1 MLFMLCERA
10 IGDICLKIL
19 RELGERMKY
28 IKFFKELNNKDVP
41 LVGGKNASIGEM
53 FQELVPVG
61 IKVPNGFAITSEA
74 YWYLLDSGGIREKI
88 RELLEGVDV
97 TEIDVLKTRSKKIR
111 ELIFGTPFPEDLRK
125 EIFEAYKILSEE
137 YGMKEADVAVRS
149 SATAEDL
156 PDASFAGQQDTYL
169 SVKGQT
175 ELIHYIKSCLAS
187 LFTDRAVSYRASRG
201 FDHFKVALSVGVQKM
216 VRADKGSAGVMFS
229 IDTETGFKDA
239 VFITSSWGLG
249 ENVVGGT
256 VNPDEFYVF
265 KPTLKEGKRP
275 IIKRQLGHKHQKM
288 VYAPKGS
295 DHPTKNIKTTQK
307 EMKTFSITDADILTL
322 ARYAIKIEEHYTKE
336 AGEYRPMDME
346 WSKDG
351 ESGEIFIVQARP
363 ETVQSQ
369 KDKQK
374 DSGQKLETFSF
385 KDKNAER
392 EVLLTGRAIGGKI
405 GHGKVRII
413 NDLEHMNT
421 FKDGEILV
429 TDNTDP
435 DWEPVMKKASAVI
448 TNRGG
453 RTCHAAIVAREI
465 GVPAIVGA
473 IGSTDRLYTG
483 MEVTVSCAEGEEGY
497 IYAGIH
503 PFEIETIEL
512 SNLGKPKTKIY
523 MNIGNPE
530 KAFGF
535 SQLPNDGVGLARME
549 HIILNQI
556 KAHPLALLDLQ
567 NGKKD
572 IKDRAEIE
580 KLISGYESPK
590 DFFIKKIAEGM
601 GMISAAFY
609 PKPVIVRTSDFK
621 SNEYR
626 GMIGGAAYEPMEEN
640 PMLGYRGASRY
651 YSDLYRVA
659 FEWECEALAMV
670 REEMGLTNMKVM
682 VPFLRTP
689 EEGKKVLEIMRRN
702 GLESGKN
709 GLEIYVMCELPVN
722 VILADDFLSMFDG
735 FSIGSND
742 LTQLTLGVDRDGQ
755 LVSHIFD
762 ERNPAMLEMFKRAI
776 DSCKKHKKY
785 CGICGQAPS
794 DYPEVAEFLVEHDIT
809 SISLNPDSVISTW
822 SRVVELEKRLKS

>member
-1 MLFMLCERA
+1 
-10 IGDICLKIL
+10 
-19 RELGERMKY
+19 MKY

-74 YWYLLDSGGIREKI
+74 YWYLLDSGGICQKI
-88 RELLEGVDV
+88 QDLLEGVDV

-111 ELIFGTPFPEDLRK
+111 ELIFGTPFPEDLRN
-125 EIFEAYKILSEE
+125 EIFQAYKILSEE

-249 ENVVGGT
+249 ENVVGGM

-369 KDKQK
+369 KNKKNSSQR
-374 DSGQKLETFSF
+374 LEKFSF
-385 KDKNAER
+385 TDKNAER
-392 EVLLTGRAIGGKI
+392 EILLTGRAIGGKI
-405 GHGKVRII
+405 GYGKVRII
-413 NDLEHMNT
+413 NDIEHMNT
-421 FKDGEILV
+421 FKEGEILV

-473 IGSTDRLYTG
+473 IGATDRLYTG

-503 PFEIETIEL
+503 PFEVEAIEL
-512 SNLGKPKTKIY
+512 DNLGKPKTKIY

-572 IKDRAEIE
+572 IKDRSEIE

-626 GMIGGAAYEPMEEN
+626 GMIGGVSYEPLEEN

-722 VILADDFLSMFDG
+722 VILADDFLNMFDG

-762 ERNPAMLEMFKRAI
+762 ERNPAMLEMFKHAI
-776 DSCKKHKKY
+776 QACKKHNKY

-794 DYPEVAEFLVEHDIT
+794 DYPEIAEFLVKEGIT
-809 SISLNPDSVISTW
+809 SISLNPDSVVSTW
-822 SRVVELEKRLKS
+822 TRIVALEKTLKQ

>member
-1 MLFMLCERA
+1 
-10 IGDICLKIL
+10 
-19 RELGERMKY
+19 MKY

-41 LVGGKNASIGEM
+41 IVGGKNASIGEM
-53 FQELVPVG
+53 FQELASEG

-74 YWYLLDSGGIREKI
+74 YWYLLDSGGIRQKI
-88 RELLEGVDV
+88 IDLLKGVDV

-111 ELIFGTPFPEDLRK
+111 ELIFGTPFPEDLRE
-125 EIFEAYKILSEE
+125 EIFTAYKKLSDE
-137 YGMKEADVAVRS
+137 YNMREADVAVRS

-169 SVKGQT
+169 SVKGKA
-175 ELIHYIKSCLAS
+175 ELIHYIKSCFAS

-216 VRADKGSAGVMFS
+216 VRADKASAGVMFS

-265 KPTLKEGKRP
+265 KPTLKDGKRP

-288 VYAPKGS
+288 VYAPRGS
-295 DHPTKNIKTTQK
+295 EHPTKNIKTTQK
-307 EMKTFSITDADILTL
+307 ELRTFSITDEDILTL
-322 ARYAIKIEEHYTKE
+322 ARYAVKIEEHYTKE

-346 WSKDG
+346 WAKDG
-351 ESGEIFIVQARP
+351 DSGEIFIVQARP

-369 KDKQK
+369 KLKNQ
-374 DSGQKLETFSF
+374 SGNRLEKF
-385 KDKNAER
+385 KFVNPNENR

-405 GHGKVRII
+405 GFGKVRII

-421 FKDGEILV
+421 FKEGEILV

-435 DWEPVMKKASAVI
+435 DWEPAMKKAAAVI

-473 IGSTDRLYTG
+473 AGATDRLYTG

-497 IYAGIH
+497 IYAGEYKY
-503 PFEIETIEL
+503 EIEVVEL
-512 SNLGKPKTKIY
+512 DNLGKTKTKIY
-523 MNIGNPE
+523 MNVGNPE
-530 KAFGF
+530 KAFSF
-535 SQLPNDGVGLARME
+535 AHLPNSGVGLARME
-549 HIILNQI
+549 LIILNQI
-556 KAHPLALLDLQ
+556 KAHPLALLDIQ
-567 NGKKD
+567 NGKSKE
-572 IKDRAEIE
+572 IKEKTAIE
-580 KLISGYESPK
+580 KLMAGYESPK
-590 DFFIKKIAEGM
+590 DFFVKKIAEGI
-601 GMISAAFY
+601 GMICSAFY
-609 PKPVIVRTSDFK
+609 PNPVIVRTSDFK

-626 GMIGGAAYEPMEEN
+626 GMIAGSYYEPQEEN

-651 YSDLYRVA
+651 YSDLYRNA

-670 REEMGLTNMKVM
+670 RDEMGLGNMKVM
-682 VPFLRTP
+682 IPFLRTP

-702 GLESGKN
+702 GLESGRN

-722 VILADDFLSMFDG
+722 VILADEFLQLFDG

-742 LTQLTLGVDRDGQ
+742 LTQMTLGVDRDGQ

-762 ERNPAMLEMFKRAI
+762 ERNPAIFVMFKKAI
-776 DSCKKHKKY
+776 EACKKHNKY

-794 DYPEVAEFLVEHDIT
+794 DYPEVTEFLVKEGIS
-809 SISLNPDSVISTW
+809 SISLNPDSVVKTW
-822 SRVVELEKRLKS
+822 QFVAELEKKLDR

>member
-1 MLFMLCERA
+1 
-10 IGDICLKIL
+10 
-19 RELGERMKY
+19 MKY

-74 YWYLLDSGGIREKI
+74 YWYLLDSGGIRQKI
-88 RELLEGVDV
+88 IDLLKGVDV
-97 TEIDVLKTRSKKIR
+97 TEIDVLKTRSKQIR
-111 ELIFGTPFPEDLRK
+111 ELIFGTPLPADLRD

-137 YGMKEADVAVRS
+137 YGMTYADVAVRS

-175 ELIHYIKSCLAS
+175 DLVHYIKSCFAS

-265 KPTLKEGKRP
+265 KPTLKDGKRP

-288 VYAPKGS
+288 VYATPG
-295 DHPTKNIKTTQK
+295 DPHPTKNIQTTQE
-307 EMKTFSITDADILTL
+307 EMRTFSITDADILTL
-322 ARYAIKIEEHYTKE
+322 ARYAMKIEEHYTKE

-351 ESGEIFIVQARP
+351 ETGEIYIVQARP

-369 KDKQK
+369 KSKN
-374 DSGQKLETFSF
+374 SSAQKLEKFRF
-385 KDKNAER
+385 KDRGAER
-392 EVLLTGRAIGGKI
+392 EVILTGRAIGGKI

-421 FKDGEILV
+421 FKEGEILV

-435 DWEPVMKKASAVI
+435 DWEPAMKKASAVI

-473 IGSTDRLYTG
+473 VGATDRLYTG

-503 PFEIETIEL
+503 PFEIESIEL
-512 SNLGKPKTKIY
+512 SNLGDTKTKIY

-530 KAFGF
+530 KAFDF

-590 DFFIKKIAEGM
+590 DFFVKKIAEGM

-609 PKPVIVRTSDFK
+609 PKPVIVRVSDFK

-626 GMIGGAAYEPMEEN
+626 NMIGGLAYEPLEEN

-651 YSDLYRVA
+651 YSDLYRTA
-659 FEWECEALAMV
+659 FEWECEALCMV

-776 DSCKKHKKY
+776 AACKKHGKY

-794 DYPEVAEFLVEHDIT
+794 DYPEIAEFLVKEGIS
-809 SISLNPDSVISTW
+809 SISLNPDSVVATWTRIS
-822 SRVVELEKRLKS
+822 ELEKTLK

>member
-1 MLFMLCERA
+1 
-10 IGDICLKIL
+10 
-19 RELGERMKY
+19 MKY

-53 FQELVPVG
+53 FQELIPAG
-61 IKVPNGFAITSEA
+61 IKVPNGFAITSDA
-74 YWYLLDSGGIREKI
+74 YWYLLNNGGIKEKI
-88 RELLEGVDV
+88 IELLKDVDV

-111 ELIFGTPFPEDLRK
+111 ELIFGTPFPSDLRD
-125 EIFEAYKILSEE
+125 EIFEAYKILSDE

-169 SVKGQT
+169 SIKGQT
-175 ELIHYIKSCLAS
+175 ELIHYIKSCFAS

-216 VRADKGSAGVMFS
+216 VRSDKGSSGVMFS

-265 KPTLKEGKRP
+265 KPTLQDGKRP
-275 IIKRQLGHKHQKM
+275 IIKRQLGHKNVKM

-295 DHPTKNIKTTQK
+295 DHPTKNIATTQK
-307 EMKTFSITDADILTL
+307 EMQSFSLTDEDILTL
-322 ARYAIKIEEHYTKE
+322 ARYAIIIEKHYTKE

-346 WSKDG
+346 WAKDG
-351 ESGEIFIVQARP
+351 DSGEIFIVQARP

-369 KDKQK
+369 KNKNNTQVIEK
-374 DSGQKLETFSF
+374 YKF
-385 KDKNAER
+385 KNNDEKEI
-392 EVLLTGRAIGGKI
+392 LIQGRATGGKI

-413 NDLEHMNT
+413 NDIEHMNT
-421 FKDGEILV
+421 FKEGEILV

-435 DWEPVMKKASAVI
+435 DWEPAMKKAAAVI

-473 IGSTDRLYTG
+473 VGATDRLYTG

-497 IYAGIH
+497 VYAGIH
-503 PFEIETIEL
+503 DYEVEQIKLDNIGNT
-512 SNLGKPKTKIY
+512 KTKVY

-530 KAFGF
+530 KAFSF
-535 SQLPNDGVGLARME
+535 AQMPNDGVGLARME
-549 HIILNQI
+549 LIILNQI
-556 KAHPLALLDLQ
+556 KAHPLALVDIQ
-567 NGKKD
+567 NGKTN
-572 IKDRAEIE
+572 IPEYPEIQ
-580 KLISGYESPK
+580 KLISGYDNPK

-601 GMISAAFY
+601 GMIAAAFY

-626 GMIGGAAYEPMEEN
+626 GMIAGAGYEPQEEN

-651 YSDLYRVA
+651 YSDLYRTA
-659 FEWECEALAMV
+659 FEWEIQALAMV

-682 VPFLRTP
+682 IPFLRTP
-689 EEGKKVLEIMRRN
+689 EEGIKVLEILRRN

-722 VILADDFLSMFDG
+722 VILADEFLNLFDG

-776 DSCKKHKKY
+776 KACQKHNKY

-794 DYPEVAEFLVEHDIT
+794 DYPEVAEFLVREGIS
-809 SISLNPDSVISTW
+809 SISLNPDSIVETW
-822 SRVVELEKRLKS
+822 TRIAQLEKTLKQ

>member
-1 MLFMLCERA
+1 
-10 IGDICLKIL
+10 
-19 RELGERMKY
+19 MKY

-61 IKVPNGFAITSEA
+61 IKVPNGFAITSDA
-74 YWYLLDSGGIREKI
+74 YWYLLDSGGIRQKI
-88 RELLEGVDV
+88 IDLLAGVDV
-97 TEIDVLKTRSKKIR
+97 TEIDVLKTRSKQIR
-111 ELIFGTPFPEDLRK
+111 ELIFGTPLPHDLRD

-137 YGMKEADVAVRS
+137 YGMKYADVAVRS

-175 ELIHYIKSCLAS
+175 DLVHYIKSCFAS

-288 VYAPKGS
+288 VYATPG
-295 DHPTKNIKTTQK
+295 DPHPTKNIQTTQE
-307 EMKTFSITDADILTL
+307 EMRTFSITDADILTL

-369 KDKQK
+369 KSKN
-374 DSGQKLETFSF
+374 GCAQKLEKFRF
-385 KDKNAER
+385 KDRSAER
-392 EVLLTGRAIGGKI
+392 EVILTGRAIGGKI

-421 FKDGEILV
+421 FKEGEILV

-435 DWEPVMKKASAVI
+435 DWEPAMKKAAAVI

-473 IGSTDRLYTG
+473 VGATDRLYTG
-483 MEVTVSCAEGEEGY
+483 MEITASCAEGEEGY

-512 SNLGKPKTKIY
+512 SNLGQTKTKIY

-572 IKDRAEIE
+572 IKDKEEIE

-609 PKPVIVRTSDFK
+609 PKPVIVRVSDFK

-626 GMIGGAAYEPMEEN
+626 GMIGGLAYEPLEEN

-651 YSDLYRVA
+651 YSDLYRTA
-659 FEWECEALAMV
+659 FEWECEALSIV

-776 DSCKKHKKY
+776 AACKKHNKY

-794 DYPEVAEFLVEHDIT
+794 DYPEIAEFLVKEGIS
-809 SISLNPDSVISTW
+809 SISLNPDSVVATW
-822 SRVVELEKRLKS
+822 TRIAELEKTLK

>member
-1 MLFMLCERA
+1 
-10 IGDICLKIL
+10 
-19 RELGERMKY
+19 MKY

-53 FQELVPVG
+53 FQELVPAG

-74 YWYLLDSGGIREKI
+74 YWYLLDSGGIKEKI
-88 RELLEGVDV
+88 IKLLSGVDI
-97 TEIDVLKTRSKKIR
+97 TEIDVLKTRSRQIR
-111 ELIFGTPFPEDLRK
+111 ELIFGTPLPADLRD
-125 EIFEAYKILSEE
+125 EIFVAYKMLSDE
-137 YGMKEADVAVRS
+137 YQMKEADVAVRS

-175 ELIHYIKSCLAS
+175 DLVHYIKSCFAS

-216 VRADKGSAGVMFS
+216 VRADKGSSGVMFS

-265 KPTLKEGKRP
+265 KPTLEMGKRP
-275 IIKRQLGHKHQKM
+275 IIKRQLGCKNVKM
-288 VYAPKGS
+288 VYAPRGS
-295 DHPTKNIKTTQK
+295 EHPTKNIATTQK
-307 EMKTFSITDADILTL
+307 ELNTFSITDDDVLTL
-322 ARYAIKIEEHYTKE
+322 ARYAMTIEKHYSKE

-346 WSKDG
+346 WAKDG
-351 ESGEIFIVQARP
+351 DSGEIFIVQARP

-369 KDKQK
+369 KDKKVTQVIEK
-374 DSGQKLETFSF
+374 YGFVNNES
-385 KDKNAER
+385 R
-392 EVLLTGRAIGGKI
+392 EVVIKGRATGEKI

-413 NDLEHMNT
+413 NDIEHMNT
-421 FKDGEILV
+421 FKEGEILV

-435 DWEPVMKKASAVI
+435 DWEPAMKKAAAVI

-473 IGSTDRLYTG
+473 IGATDRLYTG

-497 IYAGIH
+497 VYAGIH
-503 PFEIETIEL
+503 DYKVETIKL
-512 SNLGKPKTKIY
+512 NNIGNTKTKVY

-535 SQLPNDGVGLARME
+535 AQLPNDGVGLARME
-549 HIILNQI
+549 MIVLSQI
-556 KAHPLALLDLQ
+556 KAHPLALLDIQ
-567 NGKKD
+567 EGRKIPESD
-572 IKDRAEIE
+572 EIK
-580 KLISGYESPK
+580 KLISGYQNPK
-590 DFFIKKIAEGM
+590 DFFVKKIAEGI
-601 GMISAAFY
+601 GMIAAAFY

-626 GMIGGAAYEPMEEN
+626 GMIAGTRYEPQEEN

-651 YSDLYRVA
+651 YSELYHTA
-659 FEWECEALAMV
+659 FEWELEALAQV
-670 REEMGLTNMKVM
+670 REDMGLTNMKIM

-689 EEGKKVLEIMRRN
+689 EEGRRVLEIFRKK

-722 VILADDFLSMFDG
+722 VILADEFLNIFDG

-776 DSCKKHKKY
+776 EACKRHGKY

-794 DYPEVAEFLVEHDIT
+794 DYPEIAEFLVKEGIN
-809 SISLNPDSVISTW
+809 SISLNPDSVVETW
-822 SRVVELEKRLKS
+822 TRIAELEKTLYSKK

>member
-1 MLFMLCERA
+1 
-10 IGDICLKIL
+10 
-19 RELGERMKY
+19 MKY

-41 LVGGKNASIGEM
+41 IVGGKNASIGEM
-53 FQELVPVG
+53 FQELVSEG

-74 YWYLLDSGGIREKI
+74 YWYLLDSGEIRQKI
-88 RELLEGVDV
+88 IDLLDGVDV

-111 ELIFGTPFPEDLRK
+111 ELIFGTPFPADLRE
-125 EIFEAYKILSEE
+125 EIFKAYEILSKE
-137 YGMKEADVAVRS
+137 YNMKEADVAVRS

-169 SVKGQT
+169 NIKGKT

-288 VYAPKGS
+288 VYAPRGS
-295 DHPTKNIKTTQK
+295 DHPTKNIKTTQR
-307 EMKTFSITDADILTL
+307 EMKTFSITDSDILTL
-322 ARYAIKIEEHYTKE
+322 AHYAIKIEEHYTKE

-346 WSKDG
+346 WAKDG
-351 ESGEIFIVQARP
+351 DSGDIFIVQARP

-369 KDKQK
+369 NMKKQGGANKIEKFKFIHPNDKK
-374 DSGQKLETFSF
+374 EII
-385 KDKNAER
+385 
-392 EVLLTGRAIGGKI
+392 LTGKAIGSKI
-405 GHGKVRII
+405 GTGKARII
-413 NDLEHMNT
+413 NDIEHMDT
-421 FKDGEILV
+421 FKEGEILV

-435 DWEPVMKKASAVI
+435 DWEPAMKKAAAVI

-473 IGSTDRLYTG
+473 IGATDRLYNG
-483 MEVTVSCAEGEEGY
+483 MEITVSCAEGEEGH
-497 IYAGIH
+497 IYDGIH
-503 PFEIETIEL
+503 EYEIETIEL

-523 MNIGNPE
+523 MNVGNPE
-530 KAFGF
+530 KAFKF
-535 SQLPNDGVGLARME
+535 SKLPNNGVGLARME
-549 HIILNQI
+549 LIVLNQI
-556 KAHPLALLDLQ
+556 KAHPLALLDIQ
-567 NGKKD
+567 NGNTKNLKE
-572 IKDRAEIE
+572 KGEIE
-580 KLISGYESPK
+580 KIMAGYENPK
-590 DFFIKKIAEGM
+590 EFFTKKIAEGI
-601 GMISAAFY
+601 GMICSAFY
-609 PKPVIVRTSDFK
+609 PNPVIVRTSDFK
-621 SNEYR
+621 SNEYC
-626 GMIGGAAYEPMEEN
+626 GMLGGAAYEPHEEN

-651 YSDLYRVA
+651 YSDLYRTA
-659 FEWECEALAMV
+659 FEWECQALAMV
-670 REEMGLTNMKVM
+670 RDEMGLTNMKVM
-682 VPFLRTP
+682 IPFLRTP

-722 VILADDFLSMFDG
+722 VILADEFLELFDG

-742 LTQLTLGVDRDGQ
+742 LTQLTLGVDRDGH
-755 LVSHIFD
+755 LVSHVFD
-762 ERNPAMLEMFKRAI
+762 ERNPAMFIMFKKAI
-776 DSCKKHKKY
+776 EACKRHNKY

-794 DYPEVAEFLVEHDIT
+794 DYPEVTEFLVKEGIS
-809 SISLNPDSVISTW
+809 SISLNPDSVIATW
-822 SRVVELEKRLKS
+822 QKVVEVEKTLK

>member
-1 MLFMLCERA
+1 
-10 IGDICLKIL
+10 
-19 RELGERMKY
+19 MKY

-74 YWYLLDSGGIREKI
+74 YWYLLDSGGIREQI
-88 RELLEGVDV
+88 VDLLKNVDV

-111 ELIFGTPFPEDLRK
+111 ELIFGTPFPADLRD
-125 EIFEAYKILSEE
+125 EIFEAYRILSDE
-137 YGMKEADVAVRS
+137 YNMKEADVAVRS

-169 SVKGQT
+169 SIKGQT
-175 ELIHYIKSCLAS
+175 ELIHYIKSCFAS

-216 VRADKGSAGVMFS
+216 VRSDKGSSGVMFS

-265 KPTLKEGKRP
+265 KPTLEQGKRP
-275 IIKRQLGHKHQKM
+275 IIKRQLGYKNVKM

-295 DHPTKNIKTTQK
+295 DHPTKNIATTQK
-307 EMKTFSITDADILTL
+307 EMQTFSITDEDILTL
-322 ARYAIKIEEHYTKE
+322 ARYAITIEKHYSNE

-346 WSKDG
+346 WAKDG
-351 ESGEIFIVQARP
+351 DSGEIFIVQARP

-369 KDKQK
+369 KNKNSAQVIEK
-374 DSGQKLETFSF
+374 YKF
-385 KDKNAER
+385 KNNDAR
-392 EVLLTGRAIGGKI
+392 EIIIKGRATGGKI
-405 GHGKVRII
+405 GSGKVRII
-413 NDLEHMNT
+413 NDIEHMNT
-421 FKDGEILV
+421 FKEGEILV

-435 DWEPVMKKASAVI
+435 DWEPAMKKAAAVI

-473 IGSTDRLYTG
+473 VGATDRLYTG

-497 IYAGIH
+497 VYAGIH
-503 PFEIETIEL
+503 EYEVEKIEL
-512 SNLGKPKTKIY
+512 SNLGNTKTKIY

-535 SQLPNDGVGLARME
+535 AQLPNDGVGLARME
-549 HIILNQI
+549 LIILNQI
-556 KAHPLALLDLQ
+556 KAHPLALVDLQ
-567 NGKKD
+567 NGKK
-572 IKDRAEIE
+572 IAESE
-580 KLISGYESPK
+580 EVYKLIAGYESPK

-601 GMISAAFY
+601 GMIAAAFY

-626 GMIGGAAYEPMEEN
+626 GMIAGVNYEPQEEN

-651 YSDLYRVA
+651 YSDLYRTA
-659 FEWECEALAMV
+659 FEWEIQALAMV

-682 VPFLRTP
+682 IPFLRSP
-689 EEGKKVLEIMRRN
+689 EEGRKVLEILRKN

-722 VILADDFLSMFDG
+722 VILADEFLSIFDG

-776 DSCKKHKKY
+776 QACKKHNKY

-794 DYPEVAEFLVEHDIT
+794 DYPEIAEFLVKEGIS
-809 SISLNPDSVISTW
+809 SISLNPDSIVSTW
-822 SRVVELEKRLKS
+822 TRIETLEKELKLP

>member
-1 MLFMLCERA
+1 
-10 IGDICLKIL
+10 
-19 RELGERMKY
+19 MKY
-28 IKFFKELNNKDVP
+28 IKFFRELNNKDVP

-74 YWYLLDSGGIREKI
+74 YWYLLDSGGIKEKI
-88 RELLEGVDV
+88 IELLKDVDV

-111 ELIFGTPFPEDLRK
+111 ELIFGTPLPADLRD
-125 EIFEAYKILSEE
+125 EIFEAYEILSEE
-137 YGMKEADVAVRS
+137 YGMKHADVAVRS

-169 SVKGQT
+169 SVRGQT
-175 ELIHYIKSCLAS
+175 GLIHYIKACFAS

-216 VRADKGSAGVMFS
+216 IRADKGSSGVMFS
-229 IDTETGFKDA
+229 IDTETGFRDA

-265 KPTLKEGKRP
+265 KPTLQEGKRP
-275 IIKRQLGHKHQKM
+275 IIKRQLGHKHVKM
-288 VYAPKGS
+288 VYAPSGS
-295 DHPTKNIKTTQK
+295 DHPTKNIATTQK
-307 EMKTFSITDADILTL
+307 EMQTFSITDEDILTL
-322 ARYAIKIEEHYTKE
+322 ARYAMRIEKHYSQE

-346 WSKDG
+346 WAKDG
-351 ESGEIFIVQARP
+351 DSGEIFIVQARP

-369 KDKQK
+369 KSKNNTQVIEK
-374 DSGQKLETFSF
+374 YKF
-385 KDKNAER
+385 KYNDER
-392 EVLLTGRAIGGKI
+392 EVVIKGRATGGKI
-405 GHGKVRII
+405 GVGKVRII
-413 NDLEHMNT
+413 NDIEHMNT
-421 FKDGEILV
+421 FKEGEILV

-435 DWEPVMKKASAVI
+435 DWEPVMKKAAAVI

-473 IGSTDRLYTG
+473 VGATDRLYTG

-497 IYAGIH
+497 VYAGIH
-503 PFEIETIEL
+503 EYEVKKIEL
-512 SNLGKPKTKIY
+512 SNLGNTKTKIY
-523 MNIGNPE
+523 MNIGNPA
-530 KAFGF
+530 KAFSF
-535 SQLPNDGVGLARME
+535 SQLPSDGVGLARME
-549 HIILNQI
+549 LVILNQI
-556 KAHPLALLDLQ
+556 KAHPLALVDIQ
-567 NGKKD
+567 NGKTDVPDFKE
-572 IKDRAEIE
+572 IK
-580 KLISGYESPK
+580 KLISGYDNPK

-601 GMISAAFY
+601 GMIAAAFY

-626 GMIGGAAYEPMEEN
+626 GMIAGTNYEPQEEN

-651 YSDLYRVA
+651 YSELYRAA
-659 FEWECEALAMV
+659 FEWEVQALAMV
-670 REEMGLTNMKVM
+670 REEMGLTNMQVM
-682 VPFLRTP
+682 IPFLRTL
-689 EEGKKVLEIMRRN
+689 EEGRKVLEILRRN

-709 GLEIYVMCELPVN
+709 GLKIYIMCELPVN
-722 VILADDFLSMFDG
+722 VILADEFLNLFDG

-776 DSCKKHKKY
+776 KACQKHKKY

-794 DYPEVAEFLVEHDIT
+794 DYPEIAEFLVREGIN
-809 SISLNPDSVISTW
+809 SISLNPDSIVETW
-822 SRVVELEKRLKS
+822 TKVAELEKTLGLS

>member
-1 MLFMLCERA
+1 
-10 IGDICLKIL
+10 
-19 RELGERMKY
+19 MKY

-61 IKVPNGFAITSEA
+61 IKVPNGFAITSDA
-74 YWYLLDSGGIREKI
+74 YWYLLDSGGIRQKI
-88 RELLEGVDV
+88 IDLLAGVDV
-97 TEIDVLKTRSKKIR
+97 TEIDVLKTRSKQIR
-111 ELIFGTPFPEDLRK
+111 ELIFGTPLPTDLRD
-125 EIFEAYKILSEE
+125 EIFEAYRILSEE
-137 YGMKEADVAVRS
+137 YGMKYADVAVRS

-175 ELIHYIKSCLAS
+175 DLVHYIKSCFAS

-288 VYAPKGS
+288 VYATPG
-295 DHPTKNIKTTQK
+295 DPHPTKNIQTTQE
-307 EMKTFSITDADILTL
+307 EMRTFSITDADILTL

-369 KDKQK
+369 KSKNGCAQR
-374 DSGQKLETFSF
+374 LEKFRF
-385 KDKNAER
+385 KDKDAER
-392 EVLLTGRAIGGKI
+392 EVILTGRAIGGKI

-421 FKDGEILV
+421 FKEGEILV

-435 DWEPVMKKASAVI
+435 DWEPAMKKAAAVI

-473 IGSTDRLYTG
+473 VGATDRLYTG
-483 MEVTVSCAEGEEGY
+483 MEITASCAEGEEGY
-497 IYAGIH
+497 IYNGIY

-512 SNLGKPKTKIY
+512 SNLGQTKTKIY

-572 IKDRAEIE
+572 IKDKEEIE

-609 PKPVIVRTSDFK
+609 PKPVIVRVSDFK

-626 GMIGGAAYEPMEEN
+626 GMIGGLAYEPLEEN

-651 YSDLYRVA
+651 YSDLYRTA
-659 FEWECEALAMV
+659 FEWECEALSMV

-722 VILADDFLSMFDG
+722 VILADEFLSMFDG

-776 DSCKKHKKY
+776 AACKKHGKY

-794 DYPEVAEFLVEHDIT
+794 DYPEIAEFLVKEGIN
-809 SISLNPDSVISTW
+809 SISLNPDSVVATW
-822 SRVVELEKRLKS
+822 TRIADLEKTLK

>member
-1 MLFMLCERA
+1 
-10 IGDICLKIL
+10 
-19 RELGERMKY
+19 MKY
-28 IKFFKELNNKDVP
+28 IKFFKELNNRDVP

-61 IKVPNGFAITSEA
+61 IKVPNGFAITSDA
-74 YWYLLDSGGIREKI
+74 YWYLLDSGGIKQKI
-88 RELLEGVDV
+88 VDLLENVDV

-111 ELIFGTPFPEDLRK
+111 ELIFGTPFPSDLRD
-125 EIFEAYKILSEE
+125 EIFTAYKMLSDE
-137 YGMKEADVAVRS
+137 YGMNEADVAVRS

-175 ELIHYIKSCLAS
+175 ELIHYIKSCFAS

-201 FDHFKVALSVGVQKM
+201 FDHFKVALSVGIQKM

-265 KPTLKEGKRP
+265 KPTLEQGKRP
-275 IIKRQLGHKHQKM
+275 IIKRQMGTKHLKM

-307 EMKTFSITDADILTL
+307 ELETFSITDEDILTL
-322 ARYAIKIEEHYTKE
+322 ARYAIIIEKHYTKE

-346 WSKDG
+346 WAKDG

-369 KDKQK
+369 NIKKSNGQRIEKFRFKTTDDTKEVII
-374 DSGQKLETFSF
+374 SGK
-385 KDKNAER
+385 
-392 EVLLTGRAIGGKI
+392 AIGGKI
-405 GHGKVRII
+405 GTGKVRII
-413 NDLEHMNT
+413 NDIAHMNS
-421 FKDGEILV
+421 FKEGEILV

-435 DWEPVMKKASAVI
+435 DWEPAMKKASAVI

-473 IGSTDRLYTG
+473 VGATDRLYTG

-497 IYAGIH
+497 VYAGIH
-503 PFEIETIEL
+503 EYEVETIEL
-512 SNLGKPKTKIY
+512 SNLGQTKTKIY
-523 MNIGNPE
+523 MNVGNPE
-530 KAFGF
+530 KSFSF
-535 SQLPNDGVGLARME
+535 SQLPNHGVGLARME
-549 HIILNQI
+549 LIILNQI

-567 NGKKD
+567 NGKTD
-572 IKDRAEIE
+572 IKDRQEIE

-609 PKPVIVRTSDFK
+609 PNPVIVRTSDFK

-626 GMIGGAAYEPMEEN
+626 GMIGGTMYEPQEEN
-640 PMLGYRGASRY
+640 PMLGFRGASRY
-651 YSDLYRVA
+651 YSDLYRGA
-659 FEWECEALAMV
+659 FEWECQALAMV
-670 REEMGLTNMKVM
+670 RDEMGLTNMKIM
-682 VPFLRTP
+682 IPFLRTP
-689 EEGKKVLEIMRRN
+689 EEGKKVLEILRRN

-722 VILADDFLSMFDG
+722 VILADDFLNMFDG

-755 LVSHIFD
+755 LVSDIFD

-776 DSCKKHKKY
+776 EACKKHNKY

-794 DYPEVAEFLVEHDIT
+794 DYPEIAEFLVKEGIN
-809 SISLNPDSVISTW
+809 SISLNPDSVIATW
-822 SRVVELEKRLKS
+822 NLVSKLEKELNL